1 MADKD
6 LYWLAGLLEGEGC
19 FAVRSKGH
27 NPIIQLIMTDLD
39 VVIRAAEIMG
49 SYKVVKNK
57 QDSRG
62 GKPLYR
68 TILYG
73 QRCLEIMKLVLP
85 LMGNRRSEKI
95 KECIDC
101 FESKRNH
108 VKKYKERKSYS
119 RGACIV
125 WLKSDSYVG

>member
-1 MADKD
+1 MADSN

-19 FAVRSKGH
+19 FAMRSDGH

-39 VVIRAAEIMG
+39 VVIKAAQIMG
-49 SYKVVKNK
+49 CHKVVKNK

-62 GKPLYR
+62 GKALYR
-68 TILYG
+68 TVLYG
-73 QRCLEIMKLVLP
+73 INAVELMRKLLP
-85 LMGNRRSEKI
+85 YMGKRRTEKI
-95 KECIDC
+95 KECILC
-101 FESKRNH
+101 FESKLNH

-125 WLKSDSYVG
+125 WLKSDSYAG